1 MKNKSI
7 LKSVIILMSL
17 VPGLLSCSAKS
28 EFAAKPIVKSVGKI
42 DVMVDPNVE
51 MMMILGRIAG
61 AGPYAGDRKINEAYV
76 DDVDEYFKDFMYS
89 PAAIRLMRYQ
99 LSYQALPE
107 FGMYLNED
115 DSDFKLKLNNKN
127 FLILNRWGTGFI
139 TANDV
144 LYYKDAAFRE
154 TVRAFRKDSDFDSF
168 FLAHQNVYEEMIDQT
183 CVYLNKSDFESW
195 YEDFYGIKLKE
206 HACLYMTY
214 MSGGGNFGI
223 SIRNKK
229 GRVVPHMVVCGG
241 QSVENFLF
249 LISHEFSHPRTNP
262 VLYELAKN
270 EKLINKFNEIY
281 KKYSDI
287 YLRDGYG
294 NGYSIM
300 GEMLNQACAN
310 KYLETIFDEEGME
323 QVNRESLVGSRKY
336 VYTPQIAD
344 FLDIYLNDRKR
355 YKTLKDYEPELE
367 KFLETVEEE

>member
-1 MKNKSI
+1 MKTKTI
-7 LKSVIILMSL
+7 LKSIIILIMLMS
-17 VPGLLSCSAKS
+17 GLLSCKAES
-28 EFAAKPIVKSVGKI
+28 EFAAKPIVKTVGKI

-107 FGMYLNED
+107 FGMYLNDD

-154 TVRAFRKDSDFDSF
+154 TVRAFRKDSDFDRF
-168 FLAHQNVYEEMIDQT
+168 FLAHQKVYEEMIDQT

-195 YEDFYGIKLKE
+195 YEDFYGVKLKE
-206 HACLYMTY
+206 HGHIYVTY
-214 MSGGGNFGI
+214 ISGGGNFGVT
-223 SIRNKK
+223 IRNKNGK
-229 GRVVPHMVVCGG
+229 AIPNIVVCAG
-241 QSVENFLF
+241 QSEEGFLF
-249 LISHEFSHPRTNP
+249 LLSHEFSHPRTNP
-262 VLYELAKN
+262 LLFELGKN
-270 EKLINKFNEIY
+270 EKLITKFNETF
-281 KKYSDI
+281 KKYSDA
-287 YLRDGYG
+287 YYGNGYG
-294 NGYSIM
+294 DGYSIM

-310 KYLETIFDEEGME
+310 KYLETIFDERTMDWI
-323 QVNRESLVGSRKY
+323 NREEILGAQKFI
-336 VYTPQIAD
+336 YTPQIAD
-344 FLDIYLNDRKR
+344 FLDNYLNNRKR
-355 YKTLKDYEPELE
+355 YKTLMDFEPELE
-367 KFLETVEEE
+367 KFLETLELE

>member
-1 MKNKSI
+1 MKTKTI
-7 LKSVIILMSL
+7 LKSIIILIMLMS
-17 VPGLLSCSAKS
+17 GLLSCKAES
-28 EFAAKPIVKSVGKI
+28 EFAAKPIVKTVGKI

-144 LYYKDAAFRE
+144 LYYKDVAFRE
-154 TVRAFRKDSDFDSF
+154 TVRAFRKDSDFDRF
-168 FLAHQNVYEEMIDQT
+168 FLAHQKVYEEMIDQT

-281 KKYSDI
+281 KKYSDT

-344 FLDIYLNDRKR
+344 FLDNYINDRKR